1 MLENL
6 QDFIFTQPMLLH
18 INPKDVFVVIPAYN
32 ENTII
37 RSVIQELLPCHY
49 NIIVV
54 DDGSVKTIFPLLYKM
69 PVYFIRH
76 KVNLGQGASLQTGI
90 EFALTKQAKYIVTF
104 DADGQHQVS
113 DIEKILKV
121 LVSEKVDIVSGSRF
135 MDGSSHNMSFMR
147 KALLQIARYINFLFT
162 GLLLTDAHNGLRA
175 ITAEAANK
183 IKITENGMAHAS
195 EILYQIKKR
204 KLRYREVPVTIHYTA
219 YSRQKG
225 QTLASSF
232 RIFFDLLLNK
242 IFK

>member
-1 MLENL
+1 MLESL
-6 QDFIFTQPMLLH
+6 QDFIFTQLMSIH
-18 INPKDVFVVIPAYN
+18 INPKDVFVVMPAYN

-54 DDGSVKTIFPLLYKM
+54 DDGSVKPLFPLLHKM
-69 PVYFIRH
+69 PAYFIRH

-113 DIEKILKV
+113 DIERILQV
-121 LVSEKVDIVSGSRF
+121 LIAEKVDIVCGSRF
-135 MDGSSHNMSFMR
+135 MDGSLHNMSFMR
-147 KALLQIARYINFLFT
+147 KALLQIARYINFFFT

-219 YSRQKG
+219 YSKQKG